1 MKLNIDNKAYL
12 ADVQEKA
19 DAIIKPFI
27 IGSFLF
33 GIILSP
39 IYATWKLALIMG
51 GSNLLLYII
60 ASKLIKNRYWVSM
73 IISLVFSIFMCQFIA
88 QMHGMYE
95 MHFVFFIYSALLIVY
110 QDWRLMMLSA
120 LVALIHH
127 SFFFYLHLTGVEEAG
142 HYFINGGEITYSML
156 GFHFGLIV
164 VHAAVCGWWA
174 VRLNKT
180 GRENYFNRQRS
191 EMQSTHI
198 QKNLTF
204 ITAVMQGD
212 FNTAHEVDESD
223 ELGQSLLQM
232 RDNMKKVA
240 DEDRRRNWSTEGL
253 AKFADILRSNHDNVA
268 LLYDNIIANIV
279 KYMNANQGALFI
291 LNDEEEGDH
300 HLEMVAC
307 YAYEKKKF
315 IEKAVKIGQ
324 GLVGQAYLEKEVIH
338 RTDIPADYL
347 KITSGLGEALP
358 RNLLIVPLKVNE
370 DVHGVLELA
379 SFHPIKDY
387 QVEFLKKIGESIAST
402 ISITKINARTKM
414 LLEESQQQGEEMRA
428 QEEEMRQNME
438 ELQATQ
444 EEVHRKEKEYLD
456 KIARLEQQLA
466 GQAVEK

>member
-1 MKLNIDNKAYL
+1 MEQNIDNKAYL

-19 DAIIKPFI
+19 TAIIRPFI

-33 GIILSP
+33 GVILSP
-39 IYATWKLALIMG
+39 IYDSWKLGLIMG
-51 GSNLLLYII
+51 GLNLLLYVI

-73 IISLVFSIFMCQFIA
+73 IISLVFSIFMFQFIA

-95 MHFVFFIYSALLIVY
+95 MHFVFFIYCALLIVY
-110 QDWRLMMLSA
+110 QDWRLMILYA
-120 LVALIHH
+120 IVAVIHH
-127 SFFFYLHLTGVEEAG
+127 SFFFYLQLTGAEDIG
-142 HYFINGGEITYSML
+142 QYFINDVEVSYLVL
-156 GFHFGLIV
+156 GFHFGLV
-164 VHAAVCGWWA
+164 AVMATVCGWWA

-191 EMQSTHI
+191 EIQSTHT

-204 ITAVMQGD
+204 ITAVMEGD
-212 FNTAHEVDESD
+212 FNTEHQVDESD
-223 ELGQSLLQM
+223 ELGQALRQM
-232 RDNMKKVA
+232 RDNMKRVA
-240 DEDRRRNWSTEGL
+240 DEDRRRNWTTEGL
-253 AKFADILRSNHDNVA
+253 AMFADILRANHDNVT
-268 LLYDNIIANIV
+268 LLYDNIIANVV

-291 LNDEEEGDH
+291 MNDEEVDDH

-324 GLVGQAYLEKEVIH
+324 GLVGQAYLEREVIH
-338 RTDIPADYL
+338 RTDIPTDYL

-370 DVHGVLELA
+370 EVHGVLELA

-387 QVEFLKKIGESIAST
+387 QVEFLKKVGESIAST

-456 KIARLEQQLA
+456 KIALLEQQLA
-466 GQAVEK
+466 GQAIEK